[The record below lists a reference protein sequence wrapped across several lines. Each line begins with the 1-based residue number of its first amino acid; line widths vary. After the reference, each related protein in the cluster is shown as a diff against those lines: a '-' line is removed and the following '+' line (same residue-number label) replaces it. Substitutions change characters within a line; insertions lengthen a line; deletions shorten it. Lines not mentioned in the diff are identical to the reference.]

1 MPLKNLV
8 LAKQIK
14 DQRGELE
21 ALQAKDAD
29 FKTRGES
36 LTADIEAAQ
45 TKEEREAVEAAVETY
60 DKELEAH
67 ESAKTAL
74 SGSIEALEQE
84 LDALEKRTPPAA
96 PQAAAEPKDERMNAM
111 LPNLTEIR
119 KLPMNAR
126 AFDTLPQAAQ
136 QTIMADNEVKQ
147 FIANVRALRNVNTSV
162 TGADLAIPVS
172 ILPLI
177 AENRFRYSKLLSR
190 VMFRT
195 VRGEAHQP
203 VGGLNPEAVWEECCD
218 ALNEL
223 DFAYSMIPVTC
234 HKVGG
239 FVLICNSLLME
250 TDLDLLAD
258 LIEMISQALGKAK
271 DKAILYGKGPAYSMP
286 SGIVPRLAQESKPD
300 SYPASAPA
308 WTDLHSTHLITI
320 ASNLTG
326 AAFWSALRV
335 ATGNTYNLYARGELS
350 WCMNS
355 KTYALLESKA
365 IATTMTGEWVALI
378 GGKLP
383 VVSGQI
389 DVLEFVPDGDIVGG
403 YFELYLWA
411 QHEGTMIGTDRT
423 GFTLRVKDATL
434 VFGRERADGVP
445 VIAEGFVAINI
456 NGNAVTTSMDFPG
469 NKANDAKLESLTVGA
484 LELSPSFD
492 GDVVNYTASAANN
505 VSSAAVTATPAQ
517 NGAQVEI
524 TVTSGTTTKKVVNGG
539 SAALAVG
546 ANTIAV
552 TVKQGNAVKVYT
564 VTVTRAAS

>member
-45 TKEEREAVEAAVETY
+45 TKEEREAVEAAVEAY

-326 AAFWSALRV
+326 AAFWSALRSRP
-335 ATGNTYNLYARGELS
+335 AT
-350 WCMNS
+350 
-355 KTYALLESKA
+355 
-365 IATTMTGEWVALI
+365 
-378 GGKLP
+378 P
-383 VVSGQI
+383 
-389 DVLEFVPDGDIVGG
+389 
-403 YFELYLWA
+403 
-411 QHEGTMIGTDRT
+411 
-423 GFTLRVKDATL
+423 
-434 VFGRERADGVP
+434 
-445 VIAEGFVAINI
+445 
-456 NGNAVTTSMDFPG
+456 TTS
-469 NKANDAKLESLTVGA
+469 
-484 LELSPSFD
+484 
-492 GDVVNYTASAANN
+492 
-505 VSSAAVTATPAQ
+505 
-517 NGAQVEI
+517 
-524 TVTSGTTTKKVVNGG
+524 
-539 SAALAVG
+539 
-546 ANTIAV
+546 
-552 TVKQGNAVKVYT
+552 
-564 VTVTRAAS
+564 TRAANSPGA